1 MELQCLIIDDEP
13 LAGHLLADYVVKA
26 PGLHLAEVFTDPIKA
41 LHYLREHTVDVLLLD
56 VQMPELNGLQVA
68 RIVGDQCQVI
78 LTTAYDQYALDGY
91 TLNVV
96 DYLLKPISFER
107 FLVATE
113 KLMAPSTSAAP
124 AAAPTAPK
132 FIFVKSGHRTHRI
145 DLATLRYASA
155 GGDYL
160 TLYLTAGKKLLT
172 LESIGD
178 LVDRLPQNRFCR
190 IHRSHL
196 VALDKIDF
204 VERRRVVIDGEY
216 LPISEGFAG
225 DFWDKIHPQP
235 PTK

>member
-13 LAGHLLADYVVKA
+13 LAGQLLADYVAKA
-26 PGLHLAEVFTDPIKA
+26 PGLHLAAVFTDPIKA
-41 LHYLREHTVDVLLLD
+41 LHYLRKHTVDVLFLD

-91 TLNVV
+91 SLNVV

-107 FLVATE
+107 FLLATD
-113 KLMAPSTSAAP
+113 KLTAATTSPAP
-124 AAAPTAPK
+124 AAAPTASE
-132 FIFVKSGHRTHRI
+132 FIFVKSGHRAHRI

-160 TLYLTAGKKLLT
+160 TLYLADGKKLLT

-204 VERRRVVIDGEY
+204 VERRRVVIAGEY
-216 LPISEGFAG
+216 LPISEGYSG
-225 DFWDKIHPQP
+225 DFWEKING
-235 PTK
+235 